1 VCEGVYDLIRN
12 LRLGG
17 FVAAVN
23 PNFREN
29 PDFLPGE
36 RVVKTGFIVAEFYEF
51 REGPFVL
58 YSLSHA
64 K

>member
-1 VCEGVYDLIRN
+1 VVLSP
-12 LRLGG
+12 
-17 FVAAVN
+17 VN

-51 REGPFVL
+51 CEAPFVL
-58 YSLSHA
+58 YSISHA